1 MSKYIDMEV
10 KADVKI
16 DKIAQSTLQLKNTGV
31 TITPGMS
38 GIGSSGFRYTPTGN
52 WEYNNGSE
60 WLTLQSATPIHLTQ
74 VINITSSD
82 LVNGVATIQHKFGK
96 VPFGV
101 DCSVVPKAIT
111 YVDENTITLDFSDQS
126 ESFTG
131 ASVWFIGSQQSML
144 NVPKKNYYGSDN
156 GTFVW
161 TATGTAN
168 HTWVYTK
175 QDDTSALGGC
185 YYINSDNEYVSM
197 IAIEQNSASST
208 GYYIYQHTQDD
219 DIGFR
224 AEIKHLSDVDKFVV
238 DNLDWKY
245 VTFSESKYGKLDVK
259 YVVGS

>member
-60 WLTLQSATPIHLTQ
+60 WLTLQSATPIRLTQ

-144 NVPKKNYYGSDN
+144 NVPNK
-156 GTFVW
+156 
-161 TATGTAN
+161 
-168 HTWVYTK
+168 
-175 QDDTSALGGC
+175 
-185 YYINSDNEYVSM
+185 
-197 IAIEQNSASST
+197 
-208 GYYIYQHTQDD
+208 
-219 DIGFR
+219 
-224 AEIKHLSDVDKFVV
+224 
-238 DNLDWKY
+238 
-245 VTFSESKYGKLDVK
+245 
-259 YVVGS
+259 